1 LTDAGFLMEKDLLR
15 CLETLRERLPAMGL
29 DLTDEESQDLIHTI
43 VVNLPEHSRNKL
55 TGRAEWHSGP

>member
-1 LTDAGFLMEKDLLR
+1 MTDAGFLMEKDLLR

-29 DLTDEESQDLIHTI
+29 DLIHTI